1 MNCLSHKPGLLTLL
15 VALCLILA
23 SNASAQKHVSRK
35 PAASSASPNKLVS
48 VKASGTTRYSEKE
61 ILGSSG
67 LQLGQDAADGDF
79 KEAAERLGRSGLFS
93 SVEYSFSYSDA
104 GVKVEFRLVDN
115 DKVRLL
121 PARFDNFVWFTDTEL
136 HSILEQRVPLFK
148 DSLLPDS
155 GRLAD
160 RVTESLQVLLSERN
174 LPGRVDYLRE
184 SAPGGDVLTGIVYRV
199 EEVSI
204 RIRNV
209 EFPGAQPGEIA
220 PLERAAHQL
229 FDADYSRSRIVTV
242 AHFDLL
248 PLYLERG
255 YLKAAFGASD
265 ARVVS
270 GPGAKPTDAA
280 NPAAAKADNTKT
292 SDAKASNEKDDEPN
306 STDVEVEAIVP
317 VTPGKVY
324 SVSAISWKG
333 NSAVTT
339 DEASHLFHLAVG
351 HPADAVRI
359 VSDTENLTRL
369 YHSRGY
375 MKAEI
380 KPVAQLDDDKS
391 TVQYTMNITEGDLY
405 RMGELEIIGVDTP
418 SKDRLREAWTLRE
431 GQPYNAEYT
440 RQFLDDAPRLLPRGL
455 RYSVSV
461 NEELSKKD
469 KVVDVT
475 IHFKEQ

>member
-255 YLKAAFGASD
+255 
-265 ARVVS
+265 
-270 GPGAKPTDAA
+270 
-280 NPAAAKADNTKT
+280 
-292 SDAKASNEKDDEPN
+292 
-306 STDVEVEAIVP
+306 
-317 VTPGKVY
+317 
-324 SVSAISWKG
+324 
-333 NSAVTT
+333 
-339 DEASHLFHLAVG
+339 
-351 HPADAVRI
+351 
-359 VSDTENLTRL
+359 
-369 YHSRGY
+369 
-375 MKAEI
+375 
-380 KPVAQLDDDKS
+380 
-391 TVQYTMNITEGDLY
+391 
-405 RMGELEIIGVDTP
+405 
-418 SKDRLREAWTLRE
+418 
-431 GQPYNAEYT
+431 
-440 RQFLDDAPRLLPRGL
+440 
-455 RYSVSV
+455 
-461 NEELSKKD
+461 
-469 KVVDVT
+469 
-475 IHFKEQ
+475 